1 MLARVD
7 PAETRLLRSG
17 REAVEGA
24 DDSGKHLRSDA
35 ELKRPLAEQGAQHE
49 RATGA
54 DRGVCAGVRRI
65 RGGVGVTVRGPGSNR
80 SNWPPEVI
88 RVLAVVKCDHF
99 VCKGE
104 IEQREHTSALCGR
117 ELMRMNRRLSD
128 LVPVVLNGSV
138 PEAADQRLVC
148 RSGGAVGDPQRLH
161 FVEDGGVLGAGQG
174 RRRPKAELIRAL
186 ESERSDS

>member
-1 MLARVD
+1 GGGFTCLREPIWIRRRV
-7 PAETRLLRSG
+7 G
-17 REAVEGA
+17 
-24 DDSGKHLRSDA
+24 
-35 ELKRPLAEQGAQHE
+35 
-49 RATGA
+49 
-54 DRGVCAGVRRI
+54 I
-65 RGGVGVTVRGPGSNR
+65 TVRGAGSDR
-80 SNWPPEVI
+80 SYWPAEVL

-99 VCKGE
+99 VCEGE

-148 RSGGAVGDPQRLH
+148 RSGGAVGDAQRLH

-174 RRRPKAELIRAL
+174 RRRSKAELLRAL
-186 ESERSDS
+186 EGERSDSGPVREHRLRREIGRCGLIVSGCVTKDKRNRCCG